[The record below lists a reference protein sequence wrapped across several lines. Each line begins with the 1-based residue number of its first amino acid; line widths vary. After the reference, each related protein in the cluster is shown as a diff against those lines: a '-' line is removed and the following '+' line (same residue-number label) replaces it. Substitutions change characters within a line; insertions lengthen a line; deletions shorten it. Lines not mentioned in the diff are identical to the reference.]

1 MTLHSVRL
9 REKSY
14 LAFCYSPT
22 SIIVHHG
29 SEERGYDH
37 HGSMEHFGLIHGTG
51 EISVIG
57 FVLS

>member
-29 SEERGYDH
+29 S
-37 HGSMEHFGLIHGTG
+37 MEHFGLIHGTG